1 MNHRKP
7 AFLALAVAAAIALA
21 SPLAAQAQSVVDDQQ
36 QLLAQIQTDKRAVV
50 LKSMQLDDAQ
60 VRAFTPVYDA
70 YQADRKTL
78 ADRAIEL
85 LNSYASNYDSMTD
98 DAAKGILKDW
108 LKLQDDETALT
119 KEYAKK
125 MGKVL
130 PATKVLRF
138 VQIENKL
145 NAVLRLPAVRGIPLA
160 Q

>member
-7 AFLALAVAAAIALA
+7 ALYALAVTALVALA
-21 SPLAAQAQSVVDDQQ
+21 SPVVSQAQSTVDDQQ
-36 QLLAQIQTDKRAVV
+36 QLLAQIQSDKRAIV
-50 LKSMQLDDAQ
+50 LKTMNLDDEQ

-70 YQADRKTL
+70 YQADRKKL
-78 ADRAIEL
+78 ADRGVEL

-108 LKLQDDETALT
+108 LKLQDDETSLT
-119 KEYAKK
+119 REYAKK
-125 MGKVL
+125 MAKVL
-130 PATKVLRF
+130 PPTKVLRF

-145 NAVLRLPAVRGIPLA
+145 NAILRLPAVRGVPLV